1 MSKQYMEEKK
11 NKKGY
16 ADSVR
21 VANDESNDSEVS
33 AYLISIKKVY
43 MSWFGVW
50 SLALRAID
58 YRIRFQRKKLL
69 T

>member
-1 MSKQYMEEKK
+1 VLKQYLEEKK

-16 ADSVR
+16 VNSVS

-33 AYLISIKKVY
+33 AYLISVKKVY

-58 YRIRFQRKKLL
+58 YRLQFQRKKLL